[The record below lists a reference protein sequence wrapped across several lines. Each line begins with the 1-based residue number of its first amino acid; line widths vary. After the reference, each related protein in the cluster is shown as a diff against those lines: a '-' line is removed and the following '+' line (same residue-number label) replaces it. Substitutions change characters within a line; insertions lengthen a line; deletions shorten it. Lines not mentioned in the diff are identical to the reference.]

1 MDRRAGG
8 GRGRWAPGR
17 NSTPARAEDIARAV
31 LSALAD
37 WQASTRPREARWKQ
51 AFKFLSEHW
60 PILTVLVTLVTA
72 AGAMFL
78 EGFSPRYPFRA
89 LAFNQTELDHR
100 KQEFE
105 EQQEAFER
113 AAQERKLKARL
124 AEDSVR
130 LAKSF
135 LDVGQ
140 IEEAQRAYDKALE
153 LDPLH
158 VEARRGRFKTEVYE
172 IAAAGQHDPEVIRM
186 RLEAVLAMDP
196 RDPHALTMLGNL
208 YVRAGLDRQ
217 DAMAKYRL
225 ALEIDPAVAE
235 AQFGLAMLHL
245 KDDDLAQAQAP
256 IEEAVRLSPW
266 NPRYLET
273 LAYVRDRSGNV
284 REALELYQH
293 AINLDGQYLSPY
305 FEIAALQRRQ
315 GYLEGALATGQRLAA
330 LLDDAK
336 ISALPKNQETLY
348 FPVEERPVYLRRP
361 EEKRCYAYWT
371 VSATAHLLQ
380 QPEVARDSAARARAL
395 GIPNHLEVVRLLK
408 SDLRR
413 LKEEK
418 PELGEKI
425 DGYLAEY
432 VEGTTR

>member
-1 MDRRAGG
+1 MDRRADG
-8 GRGRWAPGR
+8 GRGRWGAGR
-17 NSTPARAEDIARAV
+17 KGGPARAEDIARAV
-31 LSALAD
+31 LGALAE
-37 WQASTRPREARWKQ
+37 WQGAQRSPEARWKR
-51 AFKFLSEHW
+51 AFKLLSEHW
-60 PILTVLVTLVTA
+60 PMLTVLVTLMTA

-89 LAFNQTELDHR
+89 LAFNEKELTHR
-100 KQEFE
+100 EREFT

-113 AAQERKLKARL
+113 AAQERELKARL

-140 IEEAQRAYDKALE
+140 IEEARQAYDKALE

-158 VEARRGRFKTEVYE
+158 LEARRGRFKTEVYE
-172 IAAAGQHDPEVIRM
+172 MAAAGQHDPEVIRK
-186 RLEAVLAMDP
+186 RLESLLAIDAK
-196 RDPHALTMLGNL
+196 DPHALTMLGNL
-208 YVRAGLDRQ
+208 YARAGLGREEVL
-217 DAMAKYRL
+217 AKYRQ
-225 ALEIDPAVAE
+225 AIAIDPVEAE
-235 AQFGLAMLHL
+235 AHFGLAMAHL

-284 REALELYQH
+284 REALELYQR
-293 AINLDGQYLSPY
+293 AVNLDGQYLSPY

-336 ISALPKNQETLY
+336 VSALPKNQETLY

-371 VSATAHLLQ
+371 VSATAYLLQ

-413 LKEEK
+413 LKEGK
-418 PELGEKI
+418 PELGKKI

-432 VEGTTR
+432 VEGAVR